1 MHLLFEYA
9 ILLSKNYKFLDMKKL
24 IFSLLFIVA
33 MLASCV
39 EDKTAVEVPAGDQVG
54 VTIGVAAPELST
66 RAAVGGLNSGLGAI
80 DNFGEAEWA
89 RYDVRYILEVYDA
102 SEGYENFDTPVC
114 QRMVQTFDSYQGT
127 SFDLRL
133 IPNRTYKFV
142 VWADFVEEGSLADL
156 NYNTAN
162 LKNITRTERAAS
174 VAMDESMDAYF
185 IQQDILITEKS
196 SHSLTLTRP
205 FGKVRVITTDINHIN
220 YGTTASKVD
229 VKFYNHPVFASLN
242 AITGNAE
249 TAQETVTYSYTIAKD
264 APYAEGYDADPNSQ
278 TLFADYIFAK
288 PQVAGDQEINFEMSV
303 WGQDGRLIRRRDFN
317 TQIPLGRNKLT
328 TLIGDLC
335 TATTEFN
342 IIIDDNFNGYCDVNP
357 DAEQLA
363 QPVVEKSVEG
373 NVVTLAWES
382 VANAD
387 YYTVAYDDVVK
398 TTTSTSLELVLDYET
413 EYTFAVRAHSNDTI
427 HYLASEV
434 ASITVATQAE
444 PTPEPE
450 PMVEYIYLKPNS
462 NWLVDNARFAVY
474 TWVDGGE
481 SEWYDMVDSDGDGIY
496 EVEKSNLK
504 SKIIFCRMTPSA
516 PANNWNNKWN
526 QTSDLMLPTDGNNL
540 YTVAAGS
547 WDNGAGTWS
556 YYEVEVTLTFD
567 DKAKRTTCNST
578 QQVWQENGI
587 SVTNDKSAST
597 NNVADYAKPARFYQ
611 GSKLTVTAPGK
622 ITAITFD
629 CNSSSYA
636 TALKNSIGT
645 DATVSSDK
653 VTVELDGTSD
663 SYVIATLTAQVRMD
677 AMTVTYAK

>member
-66 RAAVGGLNSGLGAI
+66 RAAEGGLNSGLGAI

-114 QRMVQTFDSYQGT
+114 QRMVQTFDSYQST

-133 IPNRTYKFV
+133 IPDRTYKFV

-249 TAQETVTYSYTIAKD
+249 TAQETVTYSYAISKD
-264 APYAEGYDADPNSQ
+264 TPYAEGYDADPNSQ

-342 IIIDDNFNGYCDVNP
+342 IIIDDNFSGYCDVNP

-363 QPVVEKSVEG
+363 QPAVEKSVEG

-413 EYTFAVRAHSNDTI
+413 EYTFEVQACSNDTMNFKPSEVVVVNVTTEVLVVTLAKPVVSAEVKEYNNVVLTWTAVDNADYYTVAYGTTTEKVEATTATFVLAYETEYTFAVRAHSNDTI
-427 HYLASEV
+427 HYIASEV

-556 YYEVEVTLTFD
+556 YYD
-567 DKAKRTTCNST
+567 
-578 QQVWQENGI
+578 
-587 SVTNDKSAST
+587 
-597 NNVADYAKPARFYQ
+597 P
-611 GSKLTVTAPGK
+611 TAP
-622 ITAITFD
+622 
-629 CNSSSYA
+629 
-636 TALKNSIGT
+636 L
-645 DATVSSDK
+645 
-653 VTVELDGTSD
+653 
-663 SYVIATLTAQVRMD
+663 R
-677 AMTVTYAK
+677 